1 MRSMTSDDLAT
12 LSVGASFLGAGGGGD
27 PYIGTLM
34 ARQALDDKGSV
45 TVVDLPEVPDDAMCA
60 MSAVMGAP
68 TVLVEK
74 LPGGNEQIAA
84 LAALERHL
92 GREITHVMCAE
103 IGGLNSTLPIVT
115 AAQLGKPLIDCDA
128 MGRAFPEIQMSTPT
142 LYGIGA
148 SPIALADDKGNR
160 VLIEAVDNH
169 WTERL
174 ARSATIDMG
183 AAAFIALFA
192 QTGEEVKRSMIG
204 GSLTRAQ
211 SIGSAILEARR
222 VKADPIEAA
231 RRASGGYTLF
241 QGKIVDVERRTQAG
255 FARGAVLIEGTETDA
270 GTSLE
275 IGFQNENLK
284 AELAGGHTIATVPDL
299 IVILETE
306 TGTPVTT
313 EELRYGFR
321 VTVLGVPCDRRWRSP
336 AGLELVG
343 PGYFDLDVDYVPIE
357 DLHRGDTAHG

>member
-1 MRSMTSDDLAT
+1 M
-12 LSVGASFLGAGGGGD
+12 
-27 PYIGTLM
+27 
-34 ARQALDDKGSV
+34 
-45 TVVDLPEVPDDAMCA
+45 
-60 MSAVMGAP
+60 
-68 TVLVEK
+68 
-74 LPGGNEQIAA
+74 
-84 LAALERHL
+84 
-92 GREITHVMCAE
+92 
-103 IGGLNSTLPIVT
+103 
-115 AAQLGKPLIDCDA
+115 
-128 MGRAFPEIQMSTPT
+128 
-142 LYGIGA
+142 
-148 SPIALADDKGNR
+148 
-160 VLIEAVDNH
+160 
-169 WTERL
+169 
-174 ARSATIDMG
+174 
-183 AAAFIALFA
+183 
-192 QTGEEVKRSMIG
+192 
-204 GSLTRAQ
+204 
-211 SIGSAILEARR
+211 
-222 VKADPIEAA
+222 
-231 RRASGGYTLF
+231 
-241 QGKIVDVERRTQAG
+241 DVERRTQAG